1 MSLTG
6 RRPLLAVLSAVV
18 AMTACSGRGAPR
30 TLPPPPV
37 SSAST
42 SATTSP
48 AGETVW
54 LCRPGHRPN
63 PCLSNLATTVVA
75 ADGTR
80 SVRTHSAAR
89 STDADCFYAYP
100 TVSNESQSNAD
111 LRIQT
116 SERQVALAQAARFSP
131 VCDVWSPMY
140 RQRTIGDLINP
151 LDGKPDSLANRT
163 AYESLRAGWLSFLAA
178 HDPRRPIVLIGHSQ
192 GAAMMIRVL
201 RKDIDHDPAV
211 RRQLALAV
219 LLGGNL
225 AVASG
230 RATGGDL
237 RHIPLCTRPGQAGC
251 VIAYSS
257 FPEQP
262 PAAA

>member
-42 SATTSP
+42 SATAST

-75 ADGTR
+75 ADAPR
-80 SVRTHSAAR
+80 PVPPHSTAR

-100 TVSNESQSNAD
+100 TVSSESQSNAD
-111 LRIQT
+111 LRIQA
-116 SERQVALAQAARFSP
+116 SERQVALVQAARFSP
-131 VCDVWSPMY
+131 VCDVWSPIY
-140 RQRTIGDLINP
+140 HQRTIGALTTP

-163 AYESLRAGWLSFLAA
+163 AYESLRAGWRSFLAA

-192 GAAMMIRVL
+192 GASMLIRLL
-201 RKDIDHDPAV
+201 RNDVDDNPAV
-211 RRQLALAV
+211 RRQIALAL

-225 AVASG
+225 TVAPGKTS
-230 RATGGDL
+230 GGDL
-237 RHIPLCTRPGQAGC
+237 RHLPLCTTAGQ
-251 VIAYSS
+251 
-257 FPEQP
+257 
-262 PAAA
+262 